1 MAKANDAIKAA
12 ERADSLKSAAVDKE
26 MSVKNLKT
34 DEKFAELKKK
44 SATDKSRIRQLNMQ
58 R

>member
-34 DEKFAELKKK
+34 DEKSAELKKK
-44 SATDKSRIRQLNMQ
+44 SATDKSGIRQLNMQ

>member
-34 DEKFAELKKK
+34 DEKSAELKRSLQQIK
-44 SATDKSRIRQLNMQ
+44 AG
-58 R
+58 